1 MFSKKN
7 ITFVVGNK
15 RKNVMLTKYGT
26 DNIIVMLI
34 IGGILIFSP
43 LFVSNNYLSI
53 TFFTLGLL
61 LIMFTFWFFRDPD
74 RKVPEEAKTDTSLV
88 LSPADGKVVEIVEE
102 DENYY
107 LKDKVRRIS
116 IFLSPLDV
124 HVNRVPAT
132 GEIEFYDYNPGKYLV
147 AYHPK
152 SSELNEQSR
161 IGLRSPHGKI
171 FFKQI
176 VGIVARRLVCE
187 LKVGDKVNAGDKFGM
202 MKFGSRMDVMVPLD
216 AEVLVKVGDRVK
228 ACETIISKLI

>member
-161 IGLRSPHGKI
+161 IGLRTPHGKI